1 MLHLVDGIRRR
12 AVVSAAIAVLFAGT
26 AMGISGC
33 TNANAMDETAMDED
47 ALDFILVAVDS
58 APQTGEVKPLLIL
71 SGHGSFTA
79 DSVIAD
85 GKYTLADAA
94 TEVPKM
100 ILSTG
105 RWSATEVIGWT
116 PAEGGATYGQ
126 IHPGTVDLRVNLIP
140 NEGPV
145 IEGAIL
151 RVNCNVGLAD
161 IVNKA
166 PDTGET
172 LAEGYWL
179 TVPAGASFGGIAG
192 LGPFAPK
199 DPILGVT
206 EITG

>member
-1 MLHLVDGIRRR
+1 MLHLIDGVRRR
-12 AVVSAAIAVLFAGT
+12 AVVSAVIAVVLAGT
-26 AMGISGC
+26 AMGIGGC
-33 TNANAMDETAMDED
+33 TKAMAQTAMGED

-58 APQTGEVKPLLIL
+58 APETGEVNPLLIL

-79 DSVIAD
+79 DSVNAE

-94 TEVPKM
+94 TEVPKT

-105 RWSATEVIGWT
+105 SWSATEVIRWT

-126 IHPGTVDLRVNLIP
+126 IRPGTVDLRVNLLP
-140 NEGPV
+140 NEGPM

-151 RVNCNVGLAD
+151 RVNCNVGLAG
-161 IVNKA
+161 IVNKD
-166 PDTGET
+166 PDTGEA

-179 TVPAGASFGGIAG
+179 TVPADSSFGGIAG
-192 LGPFAPK
+192 VGPFVPM